1 MTKLISWNVNGLRA
15 CAKKG
20 FFDFLYKENAD
31 FFCIQET
38 KMMPEQADFA
48 FEGYHSYWNSAET
61 KGYSGTLILAK
72 NEPISIYKGIDGKH
86 TDEGRLI
93 TLEYDNYFVSTS
105 YSPNAQPELK
115 RIEYRMQY
123 EEDMRM
129 YLLDLS
135 RKKPVIMCGDLNVA
149 HKEID
154 LKNAKAN
161 IGNPGFSYEE
171 RSCFSALLNAGFI
184 DTYRYIN
191 PEKTDA
197 YTWWSYRA
205 NARANNVGWR
215 IDYFLISDTIKDSIE
230 DVAIYADIM
239 GSDHCPVGLTVRI

>member
-1 MTKLISWNVNGLRA
+1 MKLISWNVNGLRA
-15 CAKKG
+15 CIKKG
-20 FFDFLYKENAD
+20 FFDFFYREDAD

-38 KMMPEQADFA
+38 KMMPEQADFG
-48 FEGYHSYWNSAET
+48 FDGFYSFWNSAET

-72 NEPISIYKGIDGKH
+72 KEPFAVYKGIDGCH

-93 TLEYDNYFVSTS
+93 VLEYNDYYIATS

-129 YLLDLS
+129 YLSFLGQ
-135 RKKPVIMCGDLNVA
+135 KKPVILCGDLNVA
-149 HKEID
+149 HMEID
-154 LKNAKAN
+154 LKNAKSN

-171 RSCFSALLNAGFI
+171 RGCFSALLASGFT
-184 DTYRYIN
+184 DTYRYLN
-191 PEKTDA
+191 PHKSDS
-197 YTWWSYRA
+197 YTWWSYRS

-215 IDYFLISDTIKDSIE
+215 IDYFLVSDYVKDKIE
-230 DVAIYADIM
+230 DATIYPEVM
-239 GSDHCPVGLTVRI
+239 GSDHCPIGLKIRI